1 MRNLILISSSVLC
14 FFSNYNVYAGLFEAN
29 PSGGNYQ
36 FELEANE
43 DSSWTVQSL
52 VPWITINGSNTG
64 TGPKNVSYTV
74 KSNNSSKIRNGQ
86 IQVSYSVKQAPSWV
100 ISTVDSEGM
109 VGTENSIKFGPNG
122 QLAISYYDATNKDLK
137 YASYDGNRWNITTVD
152 GSGSVGNHSS
162 LGFASNGTPDISYQD
177 ISTGDLKFAYYDQGV
192 WNLETIDA
200 ESNVGGYGTSL
211 NYTPQGLPAIS
222 YYDKT
227 ETGLMVKE
235 LTRTV
240 DGDYFWSSI
249 SVDRGQ
255 RSCSNSIPPSCRYL
269 SNRGEYSSLGY
280 RDDGSITASYV
291 DSTHNELR
299 FVEPNPTPRPGGL
312 AGFFYLKYLS
322 SSPDPE
328 VKVSAFTSMDYDSNG
343 NPGIAYALDNGGL
356 KYAYFDGQRS
366 NAGSPMWNSMSVD
379 SGKAGGYVSLSFD
392 NQGFPGISYYDETN
406 SSLKYSYYDGASW
419 NTQTV
424 DNQGRVGEYTS
435 IDHGPDGLPAISYYD
450 RSNGDLKC
458 AKFIGSNLK
467 LFHTVIQDPTNPPV
481 IEISFQDL
489 NQRCS
494 GNHIRPRAQSSDGQS
509 VTLKY
514 YRQEGDDFVL
524 LVAPPVEVGSYRV
537 VATTADGKNTAMET
551 LTIEPPY
558 FREDP
563 DRVNMDDCRQIACTR
578 WECSNQESIN
588 YFVVAIDKDKEW
600 RVQSTVPWMIPQGP
614 TSGNGPGTV
623 AVKVMA
629 NSTTNVRRGDIRLS
643 YPDGE
648 IIWVWE
654 NHSFVQDSVDL
665 TLDSDGDGLKDFV
678 ETNTGIFVSGQ
689 DTGTDPN
696 VSDTDGDGYLD
707 YDEVVTLAD
716 PTDAK
721 SVPESMSSFG
731 NDGGVGE
738 LAIEGTADV
747 SWTLESMVP
756 WVTITGP
763 LTGTGPE
770 RISFK
775 VSSGPQDIRV
785 GAIRVD
791 LVDVTGQAV
800 ESWGTTTV
808 DNDGNVGWWDTSISH
823 SSDGNPA
830 ISYYD
835 NSSDDLKYATFDG
848 QKWITETI
856 DEEGNVGRFNAISH
870 GPDGLPAIAYYD
882 WSNRDLKFASFN
894 GQRWNIEIVE
904 SDQMIGTEVSL
915 SFSPEGNPA
924 ISYHNVSSRDLKFAS
939 FDGQKWST
947 ETIISEGDVGRYG
960 TSLRH
965 GPEGNPAI
973 SFFDNSND
981 DLKFASYDGQ
991 RWNIELVDSG
1001 GNVGQDSSLSYG
1013 PDGNPAISYYDS
1025 TNRDLKFAFYNGSK
1039 WNYETVDPVGNV
1051 GEYTSI
1057 AHGPD
1062 GNPVISY
1069 YDNSNDDLK
1078 FASYDGQRW
1087 NIETVDQNGFV
1098 GEYTSLSYGPKGD
1111 LVIAY
1116 YDNTNNALKAARYQ
1130 SSFAETSM
1138 YFHTIVQRP
1147 TANTNMETEV
1157 GIKLL
1162 SESELEMNF
1171 SSGSGMLY
1179 SVQSSEDLKIW
1190 ETIES
1195 GIRGSGSIIT
1205 RAYARRQG
1213 SRFFRV
1219 LLNK

>member
-1 MRNLILISSSVLC
+1 MRDLILISTFICC
-14 FFSNYNVYAGLFEAN
+14 FFSGDNIYAGLFEAA
-29 PSGGNYQ
+29 PSGSTYQ
-36 FELEANE
+36 LQVEAKG
-43 DSSWTVQSL
+43 DSSWTVESL
-52 VPWITINGSNTG
+52 VPWITINGSSTG
-64 TGPKNVSYTV
+64 TDSRNISYTV
-74 KSNNSSKIRNGQ
+74 RSNDSSRVRNGQ
-86 IQVSYSVKQAPSWV
+86 IRVSYSVGQVPSWK
-100 ISTVDSEGM
+100 ISTVDSVGM
-109 VGTENSIKFGPNG
+109 VGIENSLKVGPNG
-122 QLAISYYDATNKDLK
+122 QPAISYYDATNKDLK
-137 YASYDGNRWNITTVD
+137 YASYDGARWNLTTVD
-152 GSGSVGNHSS
+152 SSGSVGNHSS

-177 ISTGDLKFAYYDQGV
+177 TSTGDLKFAYFDRGV

-211 NYTPQGLPAIS
+211 NYTHEGLPAIS

-227 ETGLMVKE
+227 ETGLFVKE

-255 RSCSNSIPPSCRYL
+255 RSCNNSIPPSCRYV

-291 DSTHNELR
+291 DSTYNELR

-312 AGFFYLKYLS
+312 AGFLHLKYLS
-322 SSPDPE
+322 FSPDPE
-328 VKVSAFTSMDYDSNG
+328 AKVSAFTSMDYDPDG
-343 NPGIAYALDNGGL
+343 NPGIAYALTNGGL
-356 KYAYFDGQRS
+356 KYTFFGGQRRS
-366 NAGSPMWNSMSVD
+366 TGSPIWDSMSVD
-379 SGKAGGYVSLSFD
+379 SGNVGKYVSLSFD
-392 NQGFPGISYYDETN
+392 NQGYPGISYYDKAN
-406 SSLKYSYYDGASW
+406 FSLKYAFYDGATWS
-419 NTQTV
+419 TQTV
-424 DNQGRVGEYTS
+424 DDQGQVGEYTS

-458 AKFIGSNLK
+458 ARFTGTNFK
-467 LFHTVIQDPTNPPV
+467 LFHTIVQEPTNPPI

-494 GNHIRPRAQSSDGQS
+494 GNPIRPIARSSDGQS
-509 VTLKY
+509 VILTY
-514 YRQEGDDFVL
+514 YRQEGGDFIRL
-524 LVAPPVEVGSYRV
+524 FGPPVEVGSYRV
-537 VATTADGKNTAMET
+537 VGTTVDGKNTAIET
-551 LTIEPPY
+551 LTIDTPY

-563 DRVNMDDCRQIACTR
+563 NRADMNDCLQVACTQ
-578 WECSNQESIN
+578 WECSDQESIN
-588 YFVVAIDKDKEW
+588 YFFIDIDGEW
-600 RVQSTVPWMIPQGP
+600 RIESQVPWMKIQGP
-614 TSGNGPGTV
+614 TNGNGPGTV
-623 AVKVMA
+623 AVKIMA
-629 NSTTNVRRGDIRLS
+629 NLTTTVRRGDIRIY

-648 IIWVWE
+648 IIWIWE
-654 NHSFVQDSVDL
+654 SHNFSQESIDI
-665 TLDSDGDGLKDFV
+665 TLDTDGDGLKDFV
-678 ETNTGIFVSGQ
+678 ETNTGNFVSSQ

-696 VSDTDGDGYLD
+696 VTDTDGDGYLD

-716 PTDAK
+716 PTDAN
-721 SVPESMSSFG
+721 SVPESISSFEK
-731 NDGGVGE
+731 DGGVGE
-738 LAIEGTADV
+738 LTIEGTDDV
-747 SWTLESMVP
+747 SWTVESMVP

-763 LTGTGPE
+763 LTGTGSEKIPFT
-770 RISFK
+770 I
-775 VSSGPQDIRV
+775 SSGPQDIRV

-791 LVDVTGQAV
+791 LIDAGGQAV

-808 DNDGNVGWWDTSISH
+808 DNNGNVGWWDTSISH
-823 SSDGNPA
+823 SLDGNPA

-835 NSSDDLKYATFDG
+835 NSSDDLKYAAFDG
-848 QKWITETI
+848 QKWVTETI
-856 DEEGNVGRFNAISH
+856 DQGGNVGRFNAISH
-870 GPDGLPAIAYYD
+870 GPDGHPAIAYYD

-894 GQRWNIEIVE
+894 GERWNIEIVE

-915 SFSPEGNPA
+915 SFNPEGNPA
-924 ISYHNVSSRDLKFAS
+924 ISYHNVSSRDLKFAF
-939 FDGQKWST
+939 FDGQRWSN

-965 GPEGNPAI
+965 GPDGNPAI

-991 RWNIELVDSG
+991 RWNIVVVDSG

-1025 TNRDLKFAFYNGSK
+1025 TNRDLKFATYNGSK
-1039 WNYETVDPVGNV
+1039 WSYETVDPVGNV

-1116 YDNTNNALKAARYQ
+1116 YDNSNNSLKAARYQ
-1130 SSFAETSM
+1130 SSFGESSM

-1147 TANTNMETEV
+1147 IVNIVTKTE
-1157 GIKLL
+1157 IDFKLL
-1162 SESELEMNF
+1162 PGSDLEINF
-1171 SSGSGMLY
+1171 SSGSGMQY
-1179 SVQSSEDLKIW
+1179 SVQSSEDLRVW
-1190 ETIES
+1190 ETIEL
-1195 GIRGSGSIIT
+1195 GIRGSGSIIKRT
-1205 RAYARRQG
+1205 YDRRQR
-1213 SRFFRV
+1213 SKFFRIV
-1219 LLNK
+1219 VDD

>member
-1 MRNLILISSSVLC
+1 
-14 FFSNYNVYAGLFEAN
+14 
-29 PSGGNYQ
+29 
-36 FELEANE
+36 
-43 DSSWTVQSL
+43 
-52 VPWITINGSNTG
+52 
-64 TGPKNVSYTV
+64 
-74 KSNNSSKIRNGQ
+74 
-86 IQVSYSVKQAPSWV
+86 
-100 ISTVDSEGM
+100 
-109 VGTENSIKFGPNG
+109 
-122 QLAISYYDATNKDLK
+122 
-137 YASYDGNRWNITTVD
+137 
-152 GSGSVGNHSS
+152 
-162 LGFASNGTPDISYQD
+162 
-177 ISTGDLKFAYYDQGV
+177 
-192 WNLETIDA
+192 
-200 ESNVGGYGTSL
+200 
-211 NYTPQGLPAIS
+211 
-222 YYDKT
+222 
-227 ETGLMVKE
+227 
-235 LTRTV
+235 
-240 DGDYFWSSI
+240 
-249 SVDRGQ
+249 
-255 RSCSNSIPPSCRYL
+255 
-269 SNRGEYSSLGY
+269 
-280 RDDGSITASYV
+280 
-291 DSTHNELR
+291 
-299 FVEPNPTPRPGGL
+299 
-312 AGFFYLKYLS
+312 
-322 SSPDPE
+322 
-328 VKVSAFTSMDYDSNG
+328 
-343 NPGIAYALDNGGL
+343 
-356 KYAYFDGQRS
+356 
-366 NAGSPMWNSMSVD
+366 
-379 SGKAGGYVSLSFD
+379 
-392 NQGFPGISYYDETN
+392 
-406 SSLKYSYYDGASW
+406 
-419 NTQTV
+419 
-424 DNQGRVGEYTS
+424 
-435 IDHGPDGLPAISYYD
+435 
-450 RSNGDLKC
+450 
-458 AKFIGSNLK
+458 
-467 LFHTVIQDPTNPPV
+467 
-481 IEISFQDL
+481 
-489 NQRCS
+489 
-494 GNHIRPRAQSSDGQS
+494 
-509 VTLKY
+509 
-514 YRQEGDDFVL
+514 
-524 LVAPPVEVGSYRV
+524 VGSYRV

-770 RISFK
+770 RISFT
-775 VSSGPQDIRV
+775 VASGPQDIRV

-991 RWNIELVDSG
+991 RWNIVLVDSG

-1013 PDGNPAISYYDS
+1013 PDGNPAISYY
-1025 TNRDLKFAFYNGSK
+1025 
-1039 WNYETVDPVGNV
+1039 
-1051 GEYTSI
+1051 
-1057 AHGPD
+1057 
-1062 GNPVISY
+1062 
-1069 YDNSNDDLK
+1069 
-1078 FASYDGQRW
+1078 
-1087 NIETVDQNGFV
+1087 
-1098 GEYTSLSYGPKGD
+1098 
-1111 LVIAY
+1111 
-1116 YDNTNNALKAARYQ
+1116 
-1130 SSFAETSM
+1130 
-1138 YFHTIVQRP
+1138 
-1147 TANTNMETEV
+1147 
-1157 GIKLL
+1157 
-1162 SESELEMNF
+1162 
-1171 SSGSGMLY
+1171 
-1179 SVQSSEDLKIW
+1179 
-1190 ETIES
+1190 
-1195 GIRGSGSIIT
+1195 
-1205 RAYARRQG
+1205 
-1213 SRFFRV
+1213 
-1219 LLNK
+1219 